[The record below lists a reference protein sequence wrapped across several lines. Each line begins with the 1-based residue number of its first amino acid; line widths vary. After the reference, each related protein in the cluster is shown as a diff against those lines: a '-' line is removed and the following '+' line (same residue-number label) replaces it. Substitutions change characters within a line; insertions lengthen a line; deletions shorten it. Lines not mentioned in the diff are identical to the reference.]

1 MKKNLYRQTD
11 RLILR
16 PLKLSDYGLWR
27 DTYIGLKDSKNR
39 WDQGPK
45 DPEDLSKFEYIKILN
60 FQKKRRNSD
69 TFYDLAV
76 FTNEGEFVGQV
87 SLMEVSRGIS
97 QTAFLGYRIFNTHW
111 GQGFAHESVKAI
123 IDIGFKELNL
133 HRIEAGIE
141 PKNKRSLRVA
151 KSLNMREEG
160 LKKNALY
167 LRSKWVSISMYTLT
181 SEDLGLTYQFQ
192 QKLSHF

>member
-11 RLILR
+11 RLTLR
-16 PLKLSDYGLWR
+16 PLKLSDYSLWR
-27 DTYIGLKDSKNR
+27 DTYIDLKDAKNR

-76 FTNEGEFVGQV
+76 FTNQGEFIGQV

-111 GQGFAHESVKAI
+111 GQGFAHEAVTAI
-123 IDIGFKELNL
+123 IDIGFKDLNL

-141 PKNKRSLRVA
+141 PRNKRSIRVA
-151 KSLNMREEG
+151 KALNMREEG

-167 LRSKWVSISMYTLT
+167 LRSKWVSILMYTLT
-181 SEDLGLTYQFQ
+181 CEDLGIKYEFSEISQF
-192 QKLSHF
+192 